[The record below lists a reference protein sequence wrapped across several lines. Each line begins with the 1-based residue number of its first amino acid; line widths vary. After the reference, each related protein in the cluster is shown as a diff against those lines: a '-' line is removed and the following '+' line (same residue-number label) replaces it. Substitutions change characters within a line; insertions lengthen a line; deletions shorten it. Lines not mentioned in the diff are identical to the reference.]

1 MKYKESG
8 QLNIEVTH
16 ALVMISKEVPPKL
29 NEYIYSNCIDVEER
43 LGYKRQQ
50 WNLIPFVLLLIKK
63 DGTRKRRN
71 ILLEASKK
79 ELWNTLLPAYTKTQ
93 DNLQDGP
100 NTMSSG
106 GTYYF
111 GEHDV
116 KIWQLNGTIIN
127 ALNSQTTSK
136 CQITSHTS

>member
-50 WNLIPFVLLLIKK
+50 
-63 DGTRKRRN
+63 
-71 ILLEASKK
+71 
-79 ELWNTLLPAYTKTQ
+79 
-93 DNLQDGP
+93 
-100 NTMSSG
+100 
-106 GTYYF
+106 
-111 GEHDV
+111 
-116 KIWQLNGTIIN
+116 
-127 ALNSQTTSK
+127 
-136 CQITSHTS
+136 